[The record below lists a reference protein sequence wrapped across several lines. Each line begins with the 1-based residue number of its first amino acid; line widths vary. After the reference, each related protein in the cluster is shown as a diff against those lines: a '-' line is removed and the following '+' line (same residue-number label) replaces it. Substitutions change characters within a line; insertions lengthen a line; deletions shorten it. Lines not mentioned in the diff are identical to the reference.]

1 MKLTSSFK
9 KNLYSIYNYGYFK
22 KRTIL
27 VFIDFTL
34 NLLSINLSVFLV
46 LIFLKKNFDLFFSIE
61 FISYQIVSSFLYI
74 AFLYIFSFYKI
85 VIRYIEFEYIF
96 KFTILVFIH
105 FVINIFLRNYYIIE
119 NFYLIIIFIQ
129 LFFNLYF
136 FIYSRLSILFLY
148 NRYFINNH
156 NLNKAIIFGVN
167 ESALNA
173 YSELSNYKIVAFL
186 DENNKNIGRKIK
198 GIKVIDIS
206 SAYKIIKS
214 ENVKFV
220 FVAISNLSVS
230 KRSKISEL
238 FNDYDCEI
246 KFLPT
251 IRDFTAGKIEI
262 SNVKSL
268 KPSDILKRKIHL
280 DFEIL
285 KSQFNNKIICITGS
299 GGSIGSEIA
308 SQIIKFNPPMIL
320 LIDHSENNL
329 FNILNLIDKI
339 KYENSYIKTKVIS
352 LLGSIDDDYIRN
364 KILHSKVQIIF
375 HSAAYKHVGLLETNI
390 ISGIRN
396 NSIRTIE
403 FVDFCYNKLSNC
415 ERFVFISTDKAVNPK
430 SVMGFTKRLAEIYI
444 QGISTVSKINFSIV
458 RFGNVLGS
466 SGSVFEL
473 FVNQIKSGG
482 PVTITHPE
490 VTRYFMTIS
499 DAVGLV
505 LQASKLSNDS
515 ETFVLN
521 MGKPVKIINLARDMI
536 RLAGLSI
543 KSENNPEGDI
553 AIKYIGLKKGEK
565 TYEEILNKDDIHL
578 SNNPDIYILKKKTYS
593 FEEVLNY
600 KNKIIEVVK
609 NNDSDKFNSIIKK
622 FNL

>member
-251 IRDFTAGKIEI
+251 IRDFTSGKIEI

-609 NNDSDKFNSIIKK
+609 NNDSDKFNSIIKEL
-622 FNL
+622 NL

>member
-1 MKLTSSFK
+1 MKLTKSFK
-9 KNLYSIYNYGYFK
+9 KNIELIYNYSPLK
-22 KRTIL
+22 KRSIL
-27 VFIDFTL
+27 VCIDFIL
-34 NLLSINLSVFLV
+34 NLLSVYLSVFLV
-46 LIFLKKNFDLFFSIE
+46 LFFLKKNFDLSLSKE
-61 FISYQIVSSFLYI
+61 FISYQIISSLFYIFLL
-74 AFLYIFSFYKI
+74 FIFSFYKI
-85 VIRYIEFEYIF
+85 VIRYIEFDYIF

-105 FVINIFLRNYYIIE
+105 FIINIFLREYYITG

-136 FIYSRLSILFLY
+136 FIYSRLSILFIY
-148 NRYFINNH
+148 NRYFKNNEGH
-156 NLNKAIIFGVN
+156 NKAIIFGVN

-173 YSELSNYKIVAFL
+173 YSELSNYKIIAFI
-186 DENNKNIGRKIK
+186 DEDKKNVGRNIK

-206 SAYKIIKS
+206 NAFKIIKS

-230 KRSKISEL
+230 RRSKISNL
-238 FNDYDCEI
+238 FIDFDCEI

-251 IRDFTAGKIEI
+251 IKDFTSGKIEI

-268 KPSDILKRKIHL
+268 KPSDLLNRRIHL
-280 DFEIL
+280 DFKAL
-285 KSQFNNKIICITGS
+285 QSQFNNKIICITGS

-308 SQIIKFNPPMIL
+308 SQVIKFNPPILL

-329 FNILNLIDKI
+329 FNILNLIEKI
-339 KYENSYIKTKVIS
+339 KNENSNINTEVIS
-352 LLGSIDDDYIRN
+352 LLGSIDDDFIRN
-364 KILHSKVQIIF
+364 QILNYRVQIIF

-396 NSIRTIE
+396 NSLRTIE
-403 FVDFCYNKLSNC
+403 FVDFCFNKLSNC

-430 SVMGFTKRLAEIYI
+430 SIMGFTKRLAEIYI

-473 FVNQIKSGG
+473 FANQIKSGG
-482 PVTITHPE
+482 PVTITHPD

-499 DAVGLV
+499 DAVSLV

-521 MGKPVKIINLARDMI
+521 MGKPIKIINLAEDMI
-536 RLAGLSI
+536 KLSGLTI
-543 KSENNPEGDI
+543 KSQNNRDGDI

-565 TYEEILNKDDIHL
+565 IFEEILNKDDIHL
-578 SNNPDIYILKKKTYS
+578 SNNPDIFILKKKKYS
-593 FEEVLNY
+593 YEEVVNY
-600 KNKIIEVVK
+600 KNKIIEVINS
-609 NNDSDKFNSIIKK
+609 NNLDGFNDIIKE
-622 FNL
+622 L